1 MLLRSF
7 ESFEKTE
14 NGYLIHGDAA
24 DVKLV
29 FMTDDII
36 RIRVHFDKGTPME
49 EESYTLVTT
58 AWEDRMDTLL
68 KDERTRITALDV
80 PCAEDDK
87 ALTFETAH
95 LTLKLF
101 KKPFHFELFDK
112 SGKLIYQD
120 LRERAT
126 SPRGSGNTT
135 TSTALAKRPAIWTKR
150 DAACGCPPRMPS
162 ATTPRPA
169 TRCISTSPS
178 ISG

>member
-24 DVKLV
+24 DVKLI

-58 AWEDRMDTLL
+58 AWPDRMDDLL

-80 PCAEDDK
+80 PCTEDEK
-87 ALTFETAH
+87 CLTFETAH
-95 LTLKLF
+95 VTLKLF
-101 KKPFHFELFDK
+101 KKPFHFEMYDK
-112 SGKLIYQD
+112 EGKLLYQD
-120 LRERAT
+120 LRERAFEKDQIGRLSHFSKVDREYDHFYGFGEKT
-126 SPRGSGNTT
+126 GHLDKKGRRLRMSPKLS
-135 TSTALAKRPAIWTKR
+135 LIH
-150 DAACGCPPRMPS
+150 
-162 ATTPRPA
+162 
-169 TRCISTSPS
+169 I
-178 ISG
+178 

>member
-24 DVKLV
+24 DVKLI

-80 PCAEDDK
+80 PCTEDDK
-87 ALTFETAH
+87 TLTFETAH

-101 KKPFHFELFDK
+101 KKE
-112 SGKLIYQD
+112 
-120 LRERAT
+120 
-126 SPRGSGNTT
+126 
-135 TSTALAKRPAIWTKR
+135 ALKY
-150 DAACGCPPRMPS
+150 G
-162 ATTPRPA
+162 
-169 TRCISTSPS
+169 
-178 ISG
+178 

>member
-24 DVKLV
+24 DVKLI

-49 EESYTLVTT
+49 EESYTLVTS

-68 KDERTRITALDV
+68 KVERTRSTALDV

-87 ALTFETAH
+87 TLTFETAH

-120 LRERAT
+120 LRERAFEKDQIGRLSHFSKVDREYDHFYGFGEKT
-126 SPRGSGNTT
+126 G
-135 TSTALAKRPAIWTKR
+135 LL
-150 DAACGCPPRMPS
+150 D
-162 ATTPRPA
+162 
-169 TRCISTSPS
+169 
-178 ISG
+178 

>member
-7 ESFEKTE
+7 ESFEKTG

-80 PCAEDDK
+80 PCAEDEK
-87 ALTFETAH
+87 TLTFETAH
-95 LTLKLF
+95 
-101 KKPFHFELFDK
+101 EI
-112 SGKLIYQD
+112 G
-120 LRERAT
+120 RAHV
-126 SPRGSGNTT
+126 
-135 TSTALAKRPAIWTKR
+135 
-150 DAACGCPPRMPS
+150 
-162 ATTPRPA
+162 
-169 TRCISTSPS
+169 
-178 ISG
+178 